1 MTESKTITGCTNYK
15 GLTAQQH
22 ENVFGIFEDFLAEIK
37 PARIL
42 EIGTAGGGLTLF
54 LRHTLNSLGLENSVI
69 RSLEVH
75 EMTWYES
82 IRNENVQIDIVNVF
96 DHAYFNLERPELI
109 VPFIQSEGT
118 TLVMCDG
125 GHKIAEF
132 NTIAPHLKVGDYI
145 MAHDYIDTWDNFK
158 QNYEYNIWN
167 WCEIE
172 EKYIENVSIEHNL
185 VHVNKEKFDTVVWV
199 CKQKIK

>member
-1 MTESKTITGCTNYK
+1 MTELKRVTGCTSYK

-22 ENVFGIFEDFLAEIK
+22 DNVFTVFEEFLSDIK

-42 EIGTAGGGLTLF
+42 EIGTAGGGFTLF
-54 LRHTLNSLGLENSVI
+54 LRHTLNSLGLETSVV

-75 EMTWYES
+75 EMTWYDS
-82 IRNENVQIDIVNVF
+82 IRNENVQIDIINVF
-96 DHAYFNLERPELI
+96 DQAYFNLEKPEVIL
-109 VPFIQSEGT
+109 PFIQQEGT
-118 TLVMCDG
+118 TLVLCDG

-145 MAHDYIDTWDNFK
+145 MAHDYIDVWDNFK
-158 QNYEYNIWN
+158 ENYVDKIWN

-172 EKYIENVSIEHNL
+172 EKYIEKISIEHNL
-185 VHVNKEKFDTVVWV
+185 VHVNKEKFDSVVWV
-199 CKQKIK
+199 CKKKII